1 MSENYGEI
9 EASSIRILDGDKFK
23 LLLSG
28 DNISTLFDKLEEYK
42 SYIIHFINIKKIK
55 DIQLRCGPN
64 SYQNGKYEIKET
76 IIIDNYCNYY
86 TLKCGG
92 SQTMSQTWNEWLKHS
107 NDYTLSFN
115 KESNKIKLNKSIID
129 YIKTINGFEI
139 LTDNPIFNMLNN
151 LKILNENIFVEL
163 NIQKD
168 TTPVEKEK
176 LLTNYYTELS
186 KDKEIEGKLIE
197 QIELKKEEFKKL
209 IIDYCNKE
217 EHDDLK
223 RKIETYYNDD
233 SIKKIIEKYY
243 IENKTIITDN
253 KIELER
259 SLSIK
264 NQKIIKFMKLINDD
278 EINYDDAIIIIIYFA
293 NLLDSSLLSKN
304 RFNIKNNNALIA
316 LQIINKYAN
325 KNKIRVEDA
334 KELFNEHIKEV
345 YVAKVLTNNNNSEK
359 LKEYINL
366 KQNTNE
372 TNTNHRRYG
381 KVSSKKSSGK
391 KY

>member
-23 LLLSG
+23 LLLSS
-28 DNISTLFDKLEEYK
+28 DNISTLFEKLEEYK
-42 SYIIHFINIKKIK
+42 SYIIHFINIKKIQ
-55 DIQLRCGPN
+55 DIRLSAGGMN
-64 SYQNGKYEIKET
+64 IYNNGKSEIKET

-86 TLKCGG
+86 TLNCGG
-92 SQTMSQTWNEWLKHS
+92 SKIVSGTYNSPGDHLVHS
-107 NDYTLSFN
+107 NNYTLSFN

-129 YIKTINGFEI
+129 YIKSINGFEI
-139 LTDNPIFNMLNN
+139 LTENPIFNMLNN

-209 IIDYCNKE
+209 IIDYRNRE
-217 EHDDLK
+217 EHDNLK
-223 RKIETYYNDD
+223 KKIETYYNDD
-233 SIKKIIEKYY
+233 SVKKIIEKYY
-243 IENKTIITDN
+243 IENKSIITDS
-253 KIELER
+253 KIELEK

-278 EINYDDAIIIIIYFA
+278 EIYYDEAIIITIYLA
-293 NLLDSSLLSKN
+293 NLLDSSLLLKN
-304 RFNIKNNNALIA
+304 RFNIKNNNSLNAM
-316 LQIINKYAN
+316 QIINRYAI

-345 YVAKVLTNNNNSEK
+345 YIVKVLTNLEK
-359 LKEYINL
+359 PKEYTNI
-366 KQNTNE
+366 KENTVVPNISP
-372 TNTNHRRYG
+372 RRRFE
-381 KVSSKKSSGK
+381 KKSSHK
-391 KY
+391 